1 MIQKFDE
8 LNTISKYS
16 EKKTSRRKIPI
27 NEYFENMNISSEQK
41 EKRIRLANLLLAD
54 VLFLFALSKRNS
66 DKEYLSKSLQNRYT
80 DSVKHIVQMD
90 KKMKRYIRKVCDS
103 IVNTTLSNNS
113 NVAGDM
119 ESDGENISSEND
131 YTTSIERATSI
142 AENEANAILN
152 NDEYKN
158 AVKHGFI
165 KKRWISFG
173 DESVRTDHAD
183 VDGEVV
189 DIDKP
194 FHVGDCLMMYPKDD
208 SLGAGLEEIV
218 NCRCSVEYLH
228 ERMLQTEMEDD
239 IITEKCIIQRNKI
252 VKYLLKPGAKHYDE
266 FISVGYSHEN
276 PRKLAED
283 IIEAFNIDDIEG
295 ERKTEHGISFNVH
308 MQLGVGEK
316 KRFNTAWQIDINS
329 DVKIPRLIS
338 AYREDE

>member
-8 LNTISKYS
+8 LNIIPKYS

-80 DSVKHIVQMD
+80 DSVKNIVQLD
-90 KKMKRYIRKVCDS
+90 KKMQRYIRKVCDS
-103 IVNTTLSNNS
+103 IVNTTLSNHS
-113 NVAGDM
+113 DVAGNM
-119 ESDGENISSEND
+119 ESDGKNTPSEND
-131 YTTSIERATSI
+131 YITSIERATNI
-142 AENEANAILN
+142 AENEANTILN
-152 NDEYKN
+152 NDEYRD
-158 AVKHGFI
+158 AVKNGCT
-165 KKRWISFG
+165 KKRWVSFC
-173 DESVRTDHAD
+173 DKKVRMDHAD

-194 FHVGDCLMMYPKDD
+194 FHVGGYLMMYPKDD

-218 NCRCSVEYLH
+218 NCRCSVEYLQNS
-228 ERMLQTEMEDD
+228 MLQTGMEDD

-266 FISVGYSHEN
+266 CISVGYSHEN

-316 KRFNTAWQIDINS
+316 KRFNTAWQIDSNS
-329 DVKIPRLIS
+329 DKNVPRLIS